1 MTNSQ
6 ANERDSLFME
16 LRQISFALDELR
28 LFLDTH
34 PTDTAAL
41 SLFGEYE
48 GRRKEI
54 LSAYVLKYGPVEA
67 YDVNTENNGWGWINT
82 PMPWETEAN

>member
-28 LFLDTH
+28 LFLDNH

-41 SLFGEYE
+41 SLYGEYQA
-48 GRRKEI
+48 RRKEI
-54 LSAYVLKYGPVEA
+54 LDAYVPNYGPVEA
-67 YDVNTENNGWGWINT
+67 YNVNTESGWGWINM
-82 PMPWETEAN
+82 PMPWESEAN